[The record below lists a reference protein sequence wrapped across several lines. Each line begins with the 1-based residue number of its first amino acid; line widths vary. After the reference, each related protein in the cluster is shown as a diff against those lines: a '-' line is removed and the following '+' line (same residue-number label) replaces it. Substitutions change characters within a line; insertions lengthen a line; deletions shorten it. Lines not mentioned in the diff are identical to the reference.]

1 MPEKDPHLWDLL
13 FRWISETHVAAVM
26 SALLSALVG
35 CLRVIYDGKE
45 RRWLRVLLEGL
56 LCGLMTF
63 SVVTAATA
71 YGISERYG
79 AGIGG
84 FIGFIGTDHIR
95 RWARSLAK
103 RKFQDEHS
111 RFPK

>member
-1 MPEKDPHLWDLL
+1 MPEKDPQLWELL
-13 FRWISETHVAAVM
+13 FRWLPETMSAVM
-26 SALLSALVG
+26 AALLSAVIGL
-35 CLRVIYDGKE
+35 LRVIYDGRE

-56 LCGLMTF
+56 LCALMTF

-71 YGISERYG
+71 YGISERYS

-84 FIGFIGTDHIR
+84 FIGFIGTDHLR

-103 RKFQDEHS
+103 RQFQEEHS